1 MTRSPP
7 NLHTMVPRR
16 ARIQGVLKVKVKGHV
31 IRTLFCLHENR
42 FFCHRHD
49 SIATKLAQHGPH
61 MRLYPGCAQ
70 GQGQSQRS
78 HDTDTSVM
86 SRNVCYTVPSDVLS
100 LHALTLWSTVTLSFQ
115 YKCQAAR
122 CNVYIMEWAI
132 PSLTV
137 SVWLKLCNVLLMSIC
152 CRIPSYGKHVN

>member
-1 MTRSPP
+1 MQSRGVRRPSVCLSVNFFAQIATSTTNMNRSPP
-7 NLHTMVPRR
+7 NLHTMVPTW
-16 ARIQGVLKVKVKGHV
+16 ACIQGVLKVKVKGHV

-86 SRNVCYTVPSDVLS
+86 SRNVCYTVRSHFLS
-100 LHALTLWSTVTLSFQ
+100 LHALTL
-115 YKCQAAR
+115 
-122 CNVYIMEWAI
+122 
-132 PSLTV
+132 
-137 SVWLKLCNVLLMSIC
+137 
-152 CRIPSYGKHVN
+152 